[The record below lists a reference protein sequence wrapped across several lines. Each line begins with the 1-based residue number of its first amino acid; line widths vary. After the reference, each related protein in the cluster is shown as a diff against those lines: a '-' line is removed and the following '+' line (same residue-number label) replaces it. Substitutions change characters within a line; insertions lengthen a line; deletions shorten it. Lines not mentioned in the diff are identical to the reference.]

1 MKEPLYN
8 REGRTSTTSFTAD
21 PDNAIEAVTTQL
33 KLWKDAVEKQA
44 SSTITCN
51 LKGLDIASLTF
62 KGYLGEYLEE
72 DAAVIN
78 TALKGGE
85 NADELFK
92 KGIWL
97 WEKLPYTIRRIG
109 SGLVDHSE
117 QGPSEKS
124 KLSKD
129 DELVDDVDEWV
140 LRNEVFLRTLS
151 TLHADCPPT
160 LKAWSFGLV
169 RIADLAKTLQ
179 GCTQISSP
187 GVPADCVHALKITR
201 FPIDTV
207 PGYTVLVNQRSST
220 IFVQPSV
227 SSFKSRFDCMC
238 GGLLA
243 GLDWN
248 NIFIAGGLVLGALL
262 TPDVPSTATL
272 LDSERFCL
280 NSPSD
285 WTSSDIDLY
294 IHGLDVES
302 ANDKIQQIAEVYQ
315 RNLGSANAPFLVVRN
330 TQTITLY
337 SEWPK
342 RRVQIVLKLV
352 KSPREVLLN
361 FDLDICA
368 VGWDGKQVWM
378 LPRFVR
384 ALETGTNVFT
394 MDLVNGHYLG
404 DRKATRDQRIFKYA
418 DRGYG
423 IRIIPRYTDFLQFP
437 YSDSPQ
443 SAETVVGEGL
453 RVKELP
459 LSLPLV
465 ASQARAWTQE
475 IVNRYI
481 QNDQVDG
488 SLTFHWPKMKGKNG
502 LPVFTH
508 AILER
513 YGQISSDPP
522 RRGRS
527 CLTGFSLL
535 MRHVALWEL
544 EIAGTIDIHE
554 HIFAEDAYNNIG
566 QLAYDDTP
574 AYEWNDR
581 FAIPRFTTAID
592 VFSECETNDFQA
604 KWACFAD
611 DEPADFPVVK
621 RVTYASAINEIFAD
635 ENNMSMPIFTT
646 HAFVRFANEI
656 VMRALKELN
665 LVTESSG
672 RAKTFPLEIIDPTMT
687 ENGLVLALWRLD
699 RILTW
704 QMVDRRIDEVR
715 EVLWEIY
722 RASPRSSESEDPIE
736 YLRTNPSRRTIRTSE
751 QEECTA
757 FVRWVGRDP

>member
-1 MKEPLYN
+1 MVIEMLKLFPGDYELSQRWTLYPLYI

-51 LKGLDIASLTF
+51 LMGLDIASLTF

-78 TALKGGE
+78 AAFKGGE

-92 KGIWL
+92 KGIWS
-97 WEKLPYTIRRIG
+97 WEKLPYTIRCIG
-109 SGLVDHSE
+109 SGLVDHNE

-124 KLSKD
+124 KLS
-129 DELVDDVDEWV
+129 DELIDDVDEWV
-140 LRNEVFLRTLS
+140 LRNEVFLRALS
-151 TLHADCPPT
+151 TLHADSPPA

-179 GCTQISSP
+179 DCTPISCP
-187 GVPADCVHALKITR
+187 GVPTDCVHALKISR
-201 FPIDTV
+201 FPIDMV
-207 PGYTVLVNQRSST
+207 PGYTVLVNKRSST
-220 IFVQPSV
+220 LFVQPSV
-227 SSFKSRFDCMC
+227 SDFKSRFDSMC

-248 NIFIAGGLVLGALL
+248 NIFIAGDLVLGALL
-262 TPDVPSTATL
+262 TPHVPSTATL

-302 ANDKIQQIAEVYQ
+302 ANEKIQQIAEVYQ

-361 FDLDICA
+361 FDLDICT

-404 DRKATRDQRIFKYA
+404 DRKATRDQR
-418 DRGYG
+418 
-423 IRIIPRYTDFLQFP
+423 
-437 YSDSPQ
+437 
-443 SAETVVGEGL
+443 
-453 RVKELP
+453 
-459 LSLPLV
+459 
-465 ASQARAWTQE
+465 QARAWTQE

-611 DEPADFPVVK
+611 NEPADFPVVK

-722 RASPRSSESEDPIE
+722 RASPRSSESEDPIK

-751 QEECTA
+751 QDECTA